1 MADRARTL
9 QIWIALLAAPA
20 LLAAIYPLQSR
31 IDAQIEPG
39 QQREQDLLLQSGP
52 LLKKISL
59 GYDAL
64 LADIYW
70 TRAVQYYGRGL
81 ADRDAQFE
89 LLAPLVDMTV
99 TLDPQLIVAYRA
111 GAIFL
116 AEPPPAG
123 PGVPDQAV
131 NLVRRGIAAN
141 PDEFALWA
149 DLGFLYYWHF
159 KDYPH
164 AAEAYLEGSKNPRA
178 PSWMKLMAM
187 RIAEQGGS
195 RQTSRFLWTKIYEST
210 RDLGI
215 REKALEHLR
224 ALKAEEDADNL
235 EKVAT
240 EFYRRFGRFPAS
252 LEDLVAAGILSGFPV
267 DPAGYP
273 YVFGAGGKV
282 LLNPSSPIHSDSLRP
297 AAPR

>member
-9 QIWIALLAAPA
+9 QTAIALVAAPI
-20 LLAAIYPLQSR
+20 LLAAIYPLQAR
-31 IDAQIEPG
+31 IDAQMQPV
-39 QQREQDLLLQSGP
+39 QQERKALLLQSGP
-52 LLKKISL
+52 LLKRLSL
-59 GYDAL
+59 RYDAL

-81 ADRDAQFE
+81 ADRDVHFE
-89 LLAPLVDMTV
+89 LLAPLVNMTV
-99 TLDPQLIVAYRA
+99 TLDPHLIVAYRA

-123 PGVPDQAV
+123 PGLPDQAV

-178 PSWMKLMAM
+178 PSWMRLMAT

-210 RDLGI
+210 KDPGVRQ
-215 REKALEHLR
+215 KALEHLR
-224 ALKAEEDADNL
+224 TLKVEEDADNL
-235 EKVAT
+235 EKAAT

-252 LEDLVAAGILSGFPV
+252 LEDLVAARE
-267 DPAGYP
+267 
-273 YVFGAGGKV
+273 
-282 LLNPSSPIHSDSLRP
+282 SSPAFPWTQRATLTFLAP
-297 AAPR
+297 AVRSC